1 MAGCGKTWH
10 FPVRFAGLLLLWS
23 IASAHAQLPLNIE
36 ELLVQPATVKLET
49 GTAFRHSE
57 ELLPGVTFSGPEA
70 SPGLARRD
78 LEIAEL
84 TSRLRYGLS
93 SSLEVTGGLRVSH
106 LRWRQSSTS
115 GGSETGQTV
124 ELGVSW
130 LASRD
135 RSTPALLLQLSTDL
149 ISDAAPGTGD
159 RIHGGAVRIAA
170 TSYRAIDPVV
180 LSVGVGYEHRRPRTV
195 FGRDFTPGATG
206 WLIPQVNFAV
216 NERVTLIGGF
226 GLYLRGADRWR
237 GLSRGERHTL
247 TTLRLG
253 SGLALGR
260 RSTAFFSGDFAVS
273 GERSARIALDWVYR
287 F

>member
-1 MAGCGKTWH
+1 
-10 FPVRFAGLLLLWS
+10 VN
-23 IASAHAQLPLNIE
+23 AQLPLNIE

-57 ELLPGVTFSGPEA
+57 QLLPGVVFSGPAA
-70 SPGLARRD
+70 SPALVRRD
-78 LEIAEL
+78 LEVAEL

-93 SSLEVTGGLRVSH
+93 SSLEITGGLRVSH
-106 LRWRQSSTS
+106 LRWRQPNTSDSSA
-115 GGSETGQTV
+115 TGQTA
-124 ELGVSW
+124 EFGVSW
-130 LASRD
+130 LASGD
-135 RSTPALLLQLSTDL
+135 RNTPALLLQFSTDL
-149 ISDAAPGTGD
+149 IGDAAPGAGD

-170 TSYRAIDPVV
+170 TSYRAVDPVV
-180 LSVGVGYEHRRPRTV
+180 LSVGVGYEYRRPRAV
-195 FGRDFTPGATG
+195 DGRDFTPGDTG

-226 GLYLRGADRWR
+226 GLYVRGADRLR
-237 GLSRGERHTL
+237 GAPRGERHTL

-260 RSTAFFSGDFAVS
+260 RSTAFFGGDFAVT